1 MISMEFESLPATEHP
16 GPYKSLLRKI
26 QFRDRLIMLAYLA
39 EEPVYR
45 RTAFASQLA
54 VLENRNPFGPQI
66 EGMGRELQAAA
77 KDLLHNV
84 ANESDN
90 QTFLENVKRL

>member
-1 MISMEFESLPATEHP
+1 MLFRSLPATEYQ
-16 GPYKSLLRKI
+16 GPYKSLLRKM
-26 QFRDRLIMLAYLA
+26 QFRERLRVLAYLA

-54 VLENRNPFGPQI
+54 VLENCNPFGPQI

-77 KDLLHNV
+77 KDLLHN
-84 ANESDN
+84 ADDEFDN
-90 QTFLENVKRL
+90 QTFLRNVNL

>member
-1 MISMEFESLPATEHP
+1 MLSMEFESLPATEHL
-16 GPYKSLLRKI
+16 GPYKSLLRKM
-26 QFRDRLIMLAYLA
+26 QFRERLLMLAYLA

-45 RTAFASQLA
+45 RTAFASHLS
-54 VLENRNPFGPQI
+54 VLEDRNPLGAQI
-66 EGMGRELQAAA
+66 EGMGRELQNAA

-90 QTFLENVKRL
+90 QTFLENIKRL

>member
-1 MISMEFESLPATEHP
+1 MLSMEFESLPATEYQ

-26 QFRDRLIMLAYLA
+26 QFRDRLIMLTYLA

-45 RTAFASQLA
+45 RTAFLSQLA
-54 VLENRNPFGPQI
+54 VLENRSPLGAQI

-77 KDLLHNV
+77 KDLLYNV
-84 ANESDN
+84 ANEFDN